1 MKSSYSIFD
10 NIYLIKLSPLDIG
23 CFDLG
28 KQFLDIFRAKTPVG
42 VVIDLALFEII
53 TTDDI
58 KLVESLIKIFKLN
71 NIKTIVCGF
80 NVSSVAIIFHFID
93 SISFDTR
100 LDVESAMNVFK
111 NN

>member
-1 MKSSYSIFD
+1 MKSNYSIFD
-10 NIYLIKLSPLDIG
+10 NIYLIKLNPLDVE
-23 CFDLG
+23 CSDLG
-28 KQFLDIFRAKTPVG
+28 KQFLDIFRAKSLVS
-42 VVIDLALFEII
+42 VVIDLALFEIV

-58 KLVESLIKIFKLN
+58 KLVESLVKIFKLN

-93 SISFDTR
+93 TINFETR